1 MPEQLHQTSDI
12 LTTTKKNE
20 KKMKKTGRKRE
31 ENVSYTSTF
40 KLTS

>member
-31 ENVSYTSTF
+31 LYFNF
-40 KLTS
+40 

>member
-20 KKMKKTGRKRE
+20 KKMKKTGK
-31 ENVSYTSTF
+31 NYLDKDTNIW
-40 KLTS
+40 